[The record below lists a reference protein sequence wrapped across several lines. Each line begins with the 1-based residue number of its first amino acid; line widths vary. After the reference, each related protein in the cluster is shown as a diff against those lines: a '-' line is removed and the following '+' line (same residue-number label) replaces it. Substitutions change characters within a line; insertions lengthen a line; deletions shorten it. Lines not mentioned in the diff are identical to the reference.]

1 MRARL
6 GFLETAVAR
15 RMLAHFL
22 TASALPA
29 LLVSISATWFVRHTL
44 TIEAEDRVARSAK
57 AASLVLMG
65 RLASRAAEL
74 APADGAAGVSPDAL
88 DAGARQSTARAP
100 APGEHATAR
109 AIGDAARA
117 IGARIHVASPDV
129 PAATRDANDAEV
141 RIVRL
146 KPAAPGVLEDSAV
159 VRINNMFFWGPID
172 ELLESDEAEY
182 CVFASADWSRV
193 RCSAS
198 LTPEGVAL
206 LRARARAE
214 SDGTVAL
221 LGDSLMSAQNDLFL
235 RDAFRT
241 DSWRLV
247 VVEPTTELF
256 AATRRFTVT
265 LTILLALGLAT
276 AFLLAHRQIRVSTE
290 PLRVLRDATRRFRTG
305 DFDTPVAIESGDEFR
320 ELGVA
325 FNRMTTALGGQLR
338 VLRTMDEID
347 ALALNERHA
356 DRIVAHAVRALAA
369 TDAWRTVAV
378 GICAPDARDRLSV
391 LTMVRGSTS
400 TQRIRLPI
408 TAEERQALLRTGES
422 PARRRSAGAD
432 TSRVRVPLIH
442 AGELLGL
449 IYLESGVEDRARAL
463 GGADASVQADLDD
476 ARESALVDAHRLAD
490 RVALA
495 LGNVHLFERLEALSA
510 GTIRAFARTIDANS
524 PWTAGHSERVTHLAI
539 AIGRRLELDE
549 AKLGQLYRGGLLH
562 DIGKV
567 AVPPEVLDKPGR
579 LTPEE
584 RAIVE
589 RHPGVGYD
597 ILSPIPGFADVLPIV
612 RSHHERIDG
621 TGYPDRLAGDAIPY
635 LARVLAVADVYD
647 ALTSDRPYRAG
658 MTREKALGIMQ
669 EGAGSWL
676 DAQVLAAFAAIEYDV
691 TAFDIPSA
699 LATESS
705 ALQDPSAAVPV

>member
-29 LLVSISATWFVRHTL
+29 LLVSISATWFVQHTL
-44 TIEAEDRVARSAK
+44 TLEAEDRVARSAK

-74 APADGAAGVSPDAL
+74 APANGARDVSPDET
-88 DAGARQSTARAP
+88 DAGTARAP
-100 APGEHATAR
+100 ARSPATGEHATAR

-117 IGARIHVASPDV
+117 IGAQIQVVAPDA
-129 PAATRDANDAEV
+129 PAAARDANDATI
-141 RIVRL
+141 RIIRL
-146 KPAAPGVLEDSAV
+146 RPAPQAIPEDTAV
-159 VRINNMFFWGPID
+159 VQLNNTFFWGPIE
-172 ELLESDEAEY
+172 ELLESEEAEY
-182 CVFASADWSRV
+182 CVFVNTDWSRV

-198 LTPEGVAL
+198 LTPEGVAM
-206 LRARARAE
+206 LRGRAQAQ

-290 PLRVLRDATRRFRTG
+290 PLRVLRDATRRFRAG
-305 DFDTPVAIESGDEFR
+305 DFDTPIAIESGDEFR

-338 VLRTMDEID
+338 VLRSMDEID
-347 ALALNERHA
+347 ALALNERQA

-369 TDAWRTVAV
+369 TGAWRTVAV
-378 GICAPDARDRLSV
+378 GILTTESRDTLSV
-391 LTMVRGSTS
+391 LTMVRGGTT
-400 TQRIRLPI
+400 TQRIRLSI
-408 TAEERQALLRTGES
+408 TAEERLALLRTAES
-422 PARRRSAGAD
+422 PTRRRSAGTD
-432 TSRVRVPLIH
+432 ISRVRVPIIH

-449 IYLESGVEDRARAL
+449 IYLETGVEDGARAVR
-463 GGADASVQADLDD
+463 GADAAAEADFDE
-476 ARESALVDAHRLAD
+476 ARESALIDAHRLAD

-495 LGNVHLFERLEALSA
+495 LGSVHLFDRLEALSA

-539 AIGRRLELDE
+539 AIGRQLQLDE
-549 AKLGQLYRGGLLH
+549 AQLGQLYRGGLLH

-584 RAIVE
+584 RVIVE

-597 ILSPIPGFADVLPIV
+597 ILSPIPGFTDVLPIV

-658 MTREKALGIMQ
+658 MSREKALGIMQ
-669 EGAGSWL
+669 EGAGTWL
-676 DAQVLAAFAAIEYDV
+676 DAEVLAAFAAIDYDV
-691 TAFDIPSA
+691 QAFDIPTA